1 MCWLKKGCFK
11 IHATS
16 VFRDGIEWGC
26 VILMKIKEVA
36 WVFLSLCWG
45 CENFNALEIPGKL
58 PGKKLNNQYIYYVIK
73 NTGCNIARCSA
84 LILISLV
91 SLSGTRSYGELQTK
105 IFSAFFY
112 FWFLIQSNCICQKRL
127 IAFSLA
133 TPARLWLSQK
143 LLQVNEQ
150 RNKVK
155 TKSHNK
161 SFFSSFRKSCKQNFL
176 HAHSNVSYF
185 TPNHAYL
192 CLHSKTQTCILC
204 SCVLKHKSICLFS
217 RTH

>member
-16 VFRDGIEWGC
+16 VFTIQRWDWVRLRDFDEDQGGC
-26 VILMKIKEVA
+26 VSFSLLLLRLREFQCLENTRKITR
-36 WVFLSLCWG
+36 
-45 CENFNALEIPGKL
+45 
-58 PGKKLNNQYIYYVIK
+58 KKLNNQYIYYVIK

-155 TKSHNK
+155 TKSHNI
-161 SFFSSFRKSCKQNFL
+161 SFF
-176 HAHSNVSYF
+176 
-185 TPNHAYL
+185 
-192 CLHSKTQTCILC
+192 
-204 SCVLKHKSICLFS
+204 
-217 RTH
+217 